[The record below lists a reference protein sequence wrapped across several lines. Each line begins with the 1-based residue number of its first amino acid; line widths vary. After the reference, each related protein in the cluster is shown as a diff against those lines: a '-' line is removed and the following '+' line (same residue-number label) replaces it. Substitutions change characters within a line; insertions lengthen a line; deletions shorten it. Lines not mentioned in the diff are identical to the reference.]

1 MGRRLLRRLLLA
13 GAQLAGFLRVEAL
26 PLAGV
31 LLGGGPVVKEWGGL
45 ADLGV
50 WLAPLVTN
58 SDPVWLGYD

>member
-1 MGRRLLRRLLLA
+1 MAGRETA
-13 GAQLAGFLRVEAL
+13 
-26 PLAGV
+26 
-31 LLGGGPVVKEWGGL
+31 LLGGGSVVKEWGGL